1 MQVVNALLLILFL
14 VALNAFFAASEM
26 ALVSLPPSR
35 VKFLKKKKTK
45 ESKMIG
51 VLLDDPSRLLS
62 TIQVGVTL
70 AGFFASATAAVTIG
84 ENLAGVIL
92 GLWPG
97 LLKYEQTISV
107 LISTIL
113 VSYLTLV
120 GGELVPKRLALQ
132 NPEAWA
138 KKTARPLLL
147 FSKLFTPLIWFLT
160 KSTNFILKA
169 LGLELTTLA
178 RHVSE
183 DELRMLVSEQPTME
197 QEEKKMIDGV
207 FKFGEREAQEMMTPR
222 TEIKSISEKKMIRE
236 ALIMIAETGFSRL
249 PVDEGSLDRII
260 GFVSAKDLVKNLLEN
275 KDSKVT
281 EVLRP
286 VYYVYETKNALDL
299 MEEMREKRIPLT
311 IVVDEYGGTA
321 GLITISDLIEEILG
335 EIRDEFDLPVDD
347 KFKKVNDRQF
357 IISGQFALD
366 ELEEYLGLQFSPNDS
381 YETVAGLLMT
391 HFGRIPNKG
400 EEFVIKGI
408 RFRVESVKGPKIK
421 KVKITLENPPHKSKN
436 Q

>member
-1 MQVVNALLLILFL
+1 MTRGVNALLLILFL
-14 VALNAFFAASEM
+14 IALNAFFAASEM

-35 VKFLKKKKTK
+35 VRFLKKNKAK
-45 ESKMIG
+45 ESRTIG
-51 VLLDDPSRLLS
+51 LLLEDPSRLLS

-70 AGFFASATAAVTIG
+70 AGFLASATAAVTIG
-84 ENLAGVIL
+84 ESLAGMLL

-97 LLKYEQTISV
+97 LAKYEQTLSV
-107 LISTIL
+107 IISTIL

-120 GGELVPKRLALQ
+120 GGELVPKRIALQ

-138 KKTARPLLL
+138 QKLARPLLL
-147 FSKLFTPLIWFLT
+147 FSKLFTPVIWSLT
-160 KSTNFILKA
+160 KSTNLILKA
-169 LGLELTTLA
+169 LGLEMKAST

-197 QEEKKMIDGV
+197 QEEKKMINGV
-207 FKFGEREAQEMMTPR
+207 FKFGEREAQEVMTPR
-222 TEIKSISEKKMIRE
+222 TEIKSIPEKTTIRE
-236 ALIMIAETGFSRL
+236 ALRIIAETGFSRL
-249 PVDEGSLDRII
+249 PVDEGSLDQII

-275 KDSKVT
+275 NDSKVT

-286 VYYVYETKNALDL
+286 VYFVYETKKALEL
-299 MEEMREKRIPLT
+299 LEEMREKRVPLT

-321 GLITISDLIEEILG
+321 GLITVSDLLEEIVG

-347 KFKKVNDRQF
+347 EIKKLNDRQF

-366 ELEEYLGLQFSPNDS
+366 ELEEFLGLNFPPDAR

-400 EEFVIKGI
+400 EEIVISGV
-408 RFRVESVKGPKIK
+408 RFRVEAVQGPRVR
-421 KVKITLENPPHKSKN
+421 KVKISLEKAAA
-436 Q
+436 QE